1 MQVCGHMYLI
11 LSGSLSEADIIKVD
25 QDEEE
30 QPTLVAE
37 ITWPGVA
44 KTALPSASFP
54 SIGNWVK
61 HKFKLGKFGKITY
74 IDYDFKGESYEKVKD
89 LWIKWNNDE
98 LSTVTHFEDVL
109 PV

>member
-1 MQVCGHMYLI
+1 MYNI
-11 LSGSLSEADIIKVD
+11 LSGTISEKDVVKETD
-25 QDEEE
+25 DHQE
-30 QPTLVAE
+30 PTPLAE

-44 KTALPSASFP
+44 AQRTGLATNPIA
-54 SIGNWVK
+54 IGSWVK

-74 IDYDFKGESYEKVKD
+74 IDYDFKGESYEKAKD

-98 LSTVTHFEDVL
+98 LSTVTHFDDVL